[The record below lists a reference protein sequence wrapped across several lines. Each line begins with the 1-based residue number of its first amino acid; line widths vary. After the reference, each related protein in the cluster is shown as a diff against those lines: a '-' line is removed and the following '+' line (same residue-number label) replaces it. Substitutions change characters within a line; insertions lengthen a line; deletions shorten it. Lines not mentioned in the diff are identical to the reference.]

1 MFYEGVFQNLA
12 FCLRLGRKSPN
23 RLKKVPKMT
32 PFLVWL
38 GNLCGLFLKQIW
50 FLKTNRIFW
59 KQILFFLKTN
69 NIFSQ
74 QNVLFENNS
83 FFHKQIVP
91 FENTSYFWKQFG
103 FQNGLNKCF
112 ASGARKRAKRAKRA
126 KRSRRMH
133 ILRDSRQ
140 ACVLVYLCPF
150 VLFACFFSVRD
161 HAYVVLVICFHA
173 LLKFHFITRFPFLCQ
188 YRFMLRAFYTSIL

>member
-1 MFYEGVFQNLA
+1 M
-12 FCLRLGRKSPN
+12 
-23 RLKKVPKMT
+23 
-32 PFLVWL
+32 
-38 GNLCGLFLKQIW
+38 
-50 FLKTNRIFW
+50 
-59 KQILFFLKTN
+59 LFFCCCLSVCGAFPISLTMYY
-69 NIFSQ
+69 
-74 QNVLFENNS
+74 L
-83 FFHKQIVP
+83 
-91 FENTSYFWKQFG
+91 
-103 FQNGLNKCF
+103 CF

-150 VLFACFFSVRD
+150 LFFASFFSVRD

-188 YRFMLRAFYTSIL
+188 YRFIFNVIVHVFYGVLVILGESLKSQKKQEIAYLSGRMHENAMLLNRVFRKIVPIPCVLRGFFATPFLTFLVKNNVFS